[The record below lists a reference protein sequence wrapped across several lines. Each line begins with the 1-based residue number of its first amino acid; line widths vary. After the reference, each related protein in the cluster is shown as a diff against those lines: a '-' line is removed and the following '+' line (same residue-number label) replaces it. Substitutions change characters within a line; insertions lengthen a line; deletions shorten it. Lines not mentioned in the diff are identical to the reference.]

1 MSEPLNVQPRENGVA
16 ARSHILPP
24 PGDRAFA
31 LVALLVFA
39 GITTILS
46 TWHEPWHD
54 ELQAWRIAL
63 DSASLTEL
71 VRNVRYEGHPLFPF
85 LLLRALGLVS
95 RAWTSVVIAHVL
107 IACGN
112 AWIVLRYAPFS
123 RLHRLLIIFGY
134 FFVFEY
140 AVIVRPYGLGMLFG
154 LAACAA
160 WCAPRRRV
168 ALTAVLL
175 LLLANTSAVG
185 LALGLALGCGFL
197 LDAAED
203 WGDWRWSPRARAGAM
218 AAGVLVV
225 TVVAITMAWSM
236 MPPADSGYR
245 GGTGDNARKLQF
257 VARSI
262 SLPARAF
269 LPFPPIDVDGSTR
282 WNSWAFG
289 STQTQLIVADLVA
302 VALVLAGALVVAR
315 RRSALVLWAMAVG
328 GFYAFFTL
336 LHPGSFRHHGYIV
349 VAFIAAAWLAYARP
363 SSRWTESLARVLH
376 RLEPARAPLLTFLL
390 LPMIG
395 AAWQLARAD
404 RDQQFASGPQVVEVL
419 RSEHLIDLP
428 IVGDAYPWSQPVAAL
443 LDRPVFLPRENRATT
458 WVSNGYVR
466 HGLSADVILDRTI
479 RAFFRTHCQVVVLAN
494 NKRQFSPWLMRRL
507 ERVSPP
513 PPMRP
518 MSDIALSVWLATAP
532 RCAGSEKP

>member
-1 MSEPLNVQPRENGVA
+1 VAEPLNVQRRENGVA

-46 TWHEPWHD
+46 TWHEPWFD

-63 DSASLTEL
+63 DSASLAEL
-71 VRNVRYEGHPLFPF
+71 VRNVSYVGHPVLPY

-140 AVIVRPYGLGMLFG
+140 AVIVRFYGLGMLFA

-168 ALTAVLL
+168 ALTATLL

-185 LALGLALGCGFL
+185 FALGLALACGFL

-203 WGDWRWSPRARAGAM
+203 WGDGRWSPRARAGAM
-218 AAGVLVV
+218 VAGVLVV
-225 TVVAITMAWSM
+225 TVVAITMAWSL

-245 GGTGDNARKLQF
+245 GGTGDQVRRLWF
-257 VARSI
+257 VAKSI
-262 SLPARAF
+262 ALPAKAF
-269 LPFPPIDVDGSTR
+269 LPFAYTSPDGSTSWSR
-282 WNSWAFG
+282 WAFG

-302 VALVLAGALVVAR
+302 VALVLACALVVAR

-328 GFYAFFTL
+328 GFYTFFTF
-336 LHPGSFRHHGYIV
+336 LHPGSSRHHGHIV
-349 VAFIAAAWLAYARP
+349 VAFIAAAWLAFARP
-363 SSRWTESLARVLH
+363 SSRWTPSLARLMR
-376 RLEPARAPLLTFLL
+376 RLEPTRAPVLTVLL

-404 RDQQFASGPQVVEVL
+404 RDQQFSSGPQVVAEL
-419 RSEHLIDLP
+419 RRQHLIDLP
-428 IVGDAYPWSQPVAAL
+428 IVGYAGGRSITVSAL
-443 LDRPVFLPRENRATT
+443 LDRPVFLPRENRVTT
-458 WVSNGYVR
+458 WASKRLSQNGR
-466 HGLSADVILDRTI
+466 SDDVILDSTVH
-479 RAFFRTHCQVVVLAN
+479 AFFRQHCQVVVLAQSD
-494 NKRQFSPWLMRRL
+494 RQFSPWLMPKLGRIS
-507 ERVSPP
+507 SPA
-513 PPMRP
+513 PMRP
-518 MSDIALSVWLATAP
+518 MGDIALSAWLATAP
-532 RCAGSEKP
+532 RCVGSAKR